1 MSRGNACRH
10 LIFTGLLTMRGASLK
25 TSVEINSTIFRPLS
39 SVVPFSCTAPDLL
52 ISLTL
57 PRWNTH
63 SMNLRPEIWKIG
75 ELSVTGSYRYFSDVR
90 SDNVDKLLLNI
101 DVRMWIWIL
110 QTMY

>member
-1 MSRGNACRH
+1 
-10 LIFTGLLTMRGASLK
+10 MRGASLK
-25 TSVEINSTIFRPLS
+25 TSVEINSTVFRPLS

-63 SMNLRPEIWKIG
+63 SMNLRPEVGRIG

-110 QTMY
+110 QSMY